1 MGAMI
6 SCCSPTMTKTFPELP
21 LPRCR
26 RHHCAKPPLEEMGVG
41 RTVGALPPPPLPI
54 PCNGLIGFPLFSI
67 HGEAEEMG
75 VGRTV
80 GALVVKF
87 PLIALIVDAKELAV
101 GLPVGTVVND
111 AKGKMGFVAF
121 VIEF

>member
-1 MGAMI
+1 MG
-6 SCCSPTMTKTFPELP
+6 L
-21 LPRCR
+21 
-26 RHHCAKPPLEEMGVG
+26 
-41 RTVGALPPPPLPI
+41 
-54 PCNGLIGFPLFSI
+54 
-67 HGEAEEMG
+67 
-75 VGRTV
+75 GRTV